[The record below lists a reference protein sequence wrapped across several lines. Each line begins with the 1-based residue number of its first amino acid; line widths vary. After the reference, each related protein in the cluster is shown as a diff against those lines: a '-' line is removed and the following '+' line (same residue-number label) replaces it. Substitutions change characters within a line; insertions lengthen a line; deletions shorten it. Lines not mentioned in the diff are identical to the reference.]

1 MGNSVCGT
9 LYIVGYTTA
18 CGNLHPMAYGPPM
31 PFIFVSLY
39 QKVQLWEK
47 MLGNTSSTAFTWRYK
62 I

>member
-18 CGNLHPMAYGPPM
+18 CGNLHPMAPPCLLFSFHCTKKCNYGKRCLATPLQQP
-31 PFIFVSLY
+31 L
-39 QKVQLWEK
+39 
-47 MLGNTSSTAFTWRYK
+47 LGG